1 MPSIPQHS
9 EHTHDF
15 TNLLPLH
22 DLLKTVVRLRIW
34 LAGGICTGLFTMCVT
49 GLGFLAIALDHLL
62 GLSSSA
68 SSRFVYPP
76 APPGLCSSPWAI
88 DP

>member
-22 DLLKTVVRLRIW
+22 DLLKSVVRLRIR
-34 LAGGICTGLFTMCVT
+34 LAEGICTGIIAMCVT
-49 GLGFLAIALDHLL
+49 GLSFLAIALGHSL
-62 GLSSSA
+62 GMSGSA
-68 SSRFVYPP
+68 SSTFVYPP
-76 APPGLCSSPWAI
+76 APPGLRRSP
-88 DP
+88 